1 MPTQTQL
8 FNEGEA
14 DAWFKRNKHA
24 YDRCAENTTI
34 NLLKAIELTPRSIL
48 EIGCSNGTRLQQM
61 RDAFSCDCF
70 GIDPS
75 AQAIEDG
82 RNAYKE
88 LQLRTG
94 TADALPFAD
103 NSFDTVIF
111 GFCLYLCDRKD
122 LFKIAFEADRVLK
135 DKGSIVITDF
145 EPPFPYKNPYIH
157 RPGIYSYKQSYSKMF
172 TWCPHYVEV
181 SRAIYGHMG
190 FQQRDI
196 PNERIST
203 VVLRKNMEV
212 AYIESPFK

>member
-1 MPTQTQL
+1 MQTQKQL

-14 DAWFKRNKHA
+14 DAWFQRNKHA

-34 NLLKAIELTPRSIL
+34 KLLRAIELTPSSIL
-48 EIGCSNGTRLQQM
+48 EIGCSNGARLQQM
-61 RDAFSCDCF
+61 RDAFSCDCY

-75 AQAIEDG
+75 TQAIEDG
-82 RNAYKE
+82 RSTYKALH
-88 LQLRTG
+88 LQTG
-94 TADALPFAD
+94 TADALPFED

-135 DKGSIVITDF
+135 DKGSIIITDF
-145 EPPFPYKNPYIH
+145 EPPFPYKNPYTH

-172 TWCPHYVEV
+172 TWCPHYIEV
-181 SRAIYGHMG
+181 SKTIYGHTG